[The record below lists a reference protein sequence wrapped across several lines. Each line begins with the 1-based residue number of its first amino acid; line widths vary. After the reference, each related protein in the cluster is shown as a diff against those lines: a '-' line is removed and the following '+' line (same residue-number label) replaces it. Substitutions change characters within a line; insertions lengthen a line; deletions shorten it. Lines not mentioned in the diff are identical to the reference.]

1 MVNWRR
7 GPNMI
12 YLDNNAT
19 TPVAPA
25 VLDAMLP
32 YLSGSFGNP
41 SSAYRA
47 GRSARKEV
55 EHSRA
60 SVASLVG
67 ARDPAEIVFT
77 SCGTE
82 SDNWAI
88 LGALDTQPGK
98 NHIISTTAEHD
109 AVRKLLKRLETK
121 GFEVT
126 WLDVDESGELD
137 LDQLRSALNTD
148 TALVTVM
155 MANNETG
162 ILFPVDKIGS
172 LIKERSD
179 ALFHV
184 DGVNAAGKV
193 PIDLSNSS
201 IDLFSI
207 SAHKFY
213 GPKGIGALYIRDGV
227 EIGPYLIGG
236 GQEGGRRAGTEAVHQ
251 IAGIGAAAEFVAD
264 LVPMESV
271 RLLRDRLENEILEKI
286 PNSRL
291 NGTSDRSKRLPNT
304 SSISFENTNGEMILD
319 RLDNLGICVS
329 TGSAC
334 NAADHTASPVLAAMN
349 IPYSWTMGSIRF
361 SLGRFNTAE
370 EIDSV
375 SAAMPDIISDLR
387 KLSVQDRSPVTRIN
401 TN

>member
-1 MVNWRR
+1 
-7 GPNMI
+7 MI
-12 YLDNNAT
+12 YFDNNAT
-19 TPVAPA
+19 TSVAPE

-32 YLSGSFGNP
+32 YLSDSFGNP

-47 GRSARKEV
+47 GQKARKAV
-55 EHSRA
+55 ERSRER
-60 SVASLVG
+60 VASLVG

-88 LGALDTQPGK
+88 LGALDAQPGK
-98 NHIISTTAEHD
+98 NHIISTTVEHD
-109 AVRKLLKRLETK
+109 AVRKVLKRLETK
-121 GFEVT
+121 GFTVT
-126 WLDVDESGELD
+126 WLDVDENGELNT
-137 LDQLRSALNTD
+137 DQLRSALNAD

-162 ILFPVDKIGS
+162 ILFPVDEIGS
-172 LIKERSD
+172 IVKERSD

-184 DGVNAAGKV
+184 DGVNAAGKI
-193 PIDLSNSS
+193 PISLRDSP

-213 GPKGIGALYIRDGV
+213 GPKGVGALYIRDGV
-227 EIGPYLIGG
+227 KISPFLTGG

-251 IAGIGAAAEFVAD
+251 IAGIGAAAEIAAD
-264 LVPMESV
+264 LAPMEGI
-271 RLLRDRLENEILEKI
+271 RRLRDRLENEILDKI

-291 NGTSDRSKRLPNT
+291 NGTSDAAKRLPNT

-319 RLDNLGICVS
+319 LLDQLGICAS

-334 NAADHTASPVLAAMN
+334 NAADHAASPVLAAMN
-349 IPYSWTMGSIRF
+349 IPYSWAMGSIRF

-375 SAAMPDIISDLR
+375 LAVIPEIISDLR
-387 KLSVQDRSPVTRIN
+387 KLSVR
-401 TN
+401 